1 MKNKSVIGKYGIV
14 LVTVV
19 VLAFLTGSAAYA
31 ETIRLTV
38 GSGHPADGAI
48 WVGAVRDFFA
58 PEVKKRVE
66 ARTSHK
72 IEWVAAYGG
81 SVAKLG
87 EVMDAVQNGLLDV
100 GLIVIPFKPK
110 LFIHNFTYFTP
121 FGSPDIFQVA
131 KVGGMVFEK
140 VPYLREVFEKQFNQK
155 FLSYGTSPSYQ
166 LVTNFPVN
174 KTEDLKGQKIT
185 GAGPNL
191 PWIRSAGATP
201 VQMGLG
207 ELYTSIQTG
216 VTKGAL
222 ISVDMNVGFKI
233 YEVAKYCTF
242 VNFGAVVGNI
252 TTMNL
257 DRWEKLPKE
266 VQEIMVEVGKEHT
279 IVATKMAKE
288 KEAAGL
294 EILKKNNIN
303 MPILTFEEK
312 KRWANMM
319 PDIPD
324 QMAKDGDKRGMPGSL
339 VMKTYLDELEKD
351 GFKFPRRWV
360 IK

>member
-1 MKNKSVIGKYGIV
+1 MKKKIRIFSACLLALWGFV
-14 LVTVV
+14 LLGGET
-19 VLAFLTGSAAYA
+19 SRA
-31 ETIRLTV
+31 ETYRLTV
-38 GSGHPADGAI
+38 GSGHPADGAV
-48 WVGAVRDFFA
+48 WVGAIRDFFV

-66 ARTSHK
+66 ARTPHK

-131 KVGGMVFEK
+131 KVGGIVFER
-140 VPYLREVFEKQFNQK
+140 VPFLKELFEKQFNQK
-155 FLSYGTSPSYQ
+155 FLSYGTSSSYH
-166 LVTNFPVN
+166 VVSNFPI
-174 KTEDLKGQKIT
+174 KKADDLKGKKIT

-216 VTKGAL
+216 VTQGAL
-222 ISVDMNVGFKI
+222 ITVDMNVGFKI
-233 YEVAKYCTF
+233 YEVAKHFTL
-242 VNFGAVVGNI
+242 VDFGAVVGNI
-252 TTMNL
+252 TSVNL
-257 DRWEKLPKE
+257 DRWKKFPKE
-266 VQEIMVEVGKEHT
+266 VQDIMLEVGKEHT
-279 IVATKMAKE
+279 MVETRMTKE
-288 KEAAGL
+288 KEAAG
-294 EILKKNNIN
+294 IDVLKKASVN
-303 MPILTFEEK
+303 MPLISFEEK
-312 KRWANMM
+312 KHWAGLM
-319 PDIPD
+319 PEIPD
-324 QMAKDGDKRGMPGSL
+324 QMAKDADKRGLPGSL
-339 VMKTYLDELEKD
+339 VMRTYLDELEKD

>member
-1 MKNKSVIGKYGIV
+1 MNKRT
-14 LVTVV
+14 LVYLVS
-19 VLAFLTGSAAYA
+19 LAALLGLILWGGQTAQA
-31 ETIRLTV
+31 ETFRLTI

-66 ARTSHK
+66 SRTPHK

-110 LFIHNFTYFTP
+110 LFIHNFSYFSP

-131 KVGGMVFEK
+131 KVGGIVFDR
-140 VPYLREVFEKQFNQK
+140 VPFLKEVFEKQFNQK
-155 FLSYGTSPSYQ
+155 FLSYGTSSSYH
-166 LVTNFPVN
+166 VASNFPIKKVD
-174 KTEDLKGQKIT
+174 DLKGKKIV

-207 ELYTSIQTG
+207 ELYTGIQTG
-216 VTKGAL
+216 VTQGAL
-222 ISVDMNVGFKI
+222 ITVDMNSGFKI
-233 YEVAKYCTF
+233 YEVAKHFTL
-242 VNFGAVVGNI
+242 VDFGAVVGN
-252 TTMNL
+252 TTTVNL
-257 DRWEKLPKE
+257 DRWKKFPKE
-266 VQEIMVEVGKEHT
+266 IQEIMVEVGKQHT
-279 IVATKMAKE
+279 MVETRMTKE
-288 KEAAGL
+288 KEAAGI
-294 EILKKNNIN
+294 EILKKAGVN
-303 MPILTFEEK
+303 MPVLSFEGK
-312 KRWANMM
+312 KQWANLM
-319 PDIPD
+319 PEIPD
-324 QMAKDGDKRGMPGSL
+324 QMAKDADKRGLPGSL